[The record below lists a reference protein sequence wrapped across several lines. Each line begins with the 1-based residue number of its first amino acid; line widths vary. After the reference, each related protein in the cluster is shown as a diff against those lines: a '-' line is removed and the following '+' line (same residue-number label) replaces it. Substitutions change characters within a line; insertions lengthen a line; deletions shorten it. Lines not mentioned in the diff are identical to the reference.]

1 MYYSDLANVYSE
13 LEKTTKRLEK
23 TEIISE
29 FIKKVPKEDIRKVI
43 YLLQG
48 KIYASWEEDKLGV
61 SERLLIKII
70 SQSSGSDMVEVE
82 KLWKKHGDLGKV
94 AEEVLSNK
102 KQFTL
107 ASKKLTLE
115 KVFENL
121 RKLSSFE
128 GSGTV
133 NKKVSL
139 VVELLNNAR
148 PTEARYIINTIVK
161 DLRVGVASGV
171 VRDSI
176 ARAFDKDVK
185 EVENVYNL
193 TTDYGETAELA
204 IQNKLSGSLKP
215 GRPIQL
221 QLAIKVDS
229 IEEALKAVGEPAQA
243 EYKLD
248 GFRMQIHFDGKEIKL
263 FTRRM
268 ENVTKQFPDVVKV
281 VEKHVKG
288 KNFILDSEVAGHKN
302 DKYLAFQ
309 NISQRI
315 KRKYDI
321 EKMAKEY
328 PVEINV
334 FDVMYYNGKN
344 VMSNELKE
352 RRKLL
357 EKIVKQENGK
367 IILTRKLISDDKK
380 EIDKFYR
387 EALQRGTEG
396 LILKNMKGTFK
407 PGRYVNGWVK
417 LKPIMEPFDLVITGA
432 TWGEGK
438 RSNWLS
444 SFIISCRRGDDFLE
458 IGRVGS
464 GIKEKNE
471 GLKFSDLTKELKK
484 IIIKDHG
491 KNIEVKPKIIVTVN
505 YEEIQKSPTYN
516 SGFALRFPRIT
527 VIRNDLGLNDVD
539 DLERINDVYNKQRHR
554 K

>member
-161 DLRVGVASGV
+161 DLRIGVASGV